1 MEKADLLELNNF
13 IPLTQPPHLDLLQ
26 KKKKKKENVKKKQIS
41 PFLTMFSF
49 FIAHVFH
56 FKYTINC
63 CL

>member
-1 MEKADLLELNNF
+1 MEKADLPEFNNF
-13 IPLTQPPHLDLLQ
+13 IPLTRPPHLTFC
-26 KKKKKKENVKKKQIS
+26 KRKKKKENVKEKQIS

-56 FKYTINC
+56 SKHTFNC